1 MEIDSDTVE
10 KLREIFEYS
19 TFVTL
24 SHDRKDG
31 KIRGSHKL
39 VHNCDIAVEVKDGV
53 DITTKTGLSRRG
65 WSIRCFEG
73 G

>member
-10 KLREIFEYS
+10 KLREIYEYS

-31 KIRGSHKL
+31 KIRGSNKL
-39 VHNCDIAVEVKDGV
+39 VHNCDIAVEVKEGV
-53 DITTKTGLSRRG
+53 ATTTKNRFKQKGME
-65 WSIRCFEG
+65 FKVF
-73 G
+73 